1 VVDSSKVPTWLA
13 ERASNVGCEVGY
25 DGSVKESGR
34 NTTGLVVM
42 GPRYPHS
49 SSPQLVLSSL
59 WVLQASWCC
68 KFLAWSD
75 LLQLLG
81 PAHIE
86 RWAEPSSLQGVTQ
99 SGLELGRRTSQRS
112 NRNVTK
118 TIYRSEAGSYAERR
132 TEKIAGHEVLKAF
145 VGKRSRR
152 SFNIQYKGSYIGNDR
167 RQRAVSILPPRRSW
181 GEMI

>member
-1 VVDSSKVPTWLA
+1 VPTWLA
-13 ERASNVGCEVGY
+13 ERVSNVGCEVGY
-25 DGSVKESGR
+25 HGSVKESGR
-34 NTTGLVVM
+34 NTTGFVVM

-86 RWAEPSSLQGVTQ
+86 RWAEPSNLQVVTQ
-99 SGLELGRRTSQRS
+99 SGMELGRRPSQRS
-112 NRNVTK
+112 NRDVITR
-118 TIYRSEAGSYAERR
+118 IFRSQAGPYADRR
-132 TEKIAGHEVLKAF
+132 TEKIAGHEDLEAF

-152 SFNIQYKGSYIGNDR
+152 SFNLQYKGSCIGNDR

-181 GEMI
+181 GEII